1 MYSRRKSYGDVS
13 ECRKIGKG
21 AGKGVGSG
29 VTVSSKRE
37 RHRLVR
43 SVGKSVSRGE
53 GGNEYERI
61 KKWVREREEK
71 VNDKK

>member
-1 MYSRRKSYGDVS
+1 MCSRRKRYGDES

-29 VTVSSKRE
+29 VSSERE
-37 RHRLVR
+37 RHRVVR